1 MGQAFS
7 SEEPPLT
14 TGASSSYIAG
24 VLIAFGVICL
34 LALIGFVYL
43 NRKRGNCSVHGC
55 RIENLDQPSMDSL
68 PSDLTSEAHHQA
80 AIANPA
86 VIVVHHSKHC
96 GFCKKFRP
104 VAEQV
109 ERESNGRHRIVFSDV
124 SASPANQ
131 AYFQKLGESGV
142 PTYAKAGATL
152 GVGFKTA
159 PEFGALLDRS

>member
-1 MGQAFS
+1 MGQTFS
-7 SEEPPLT
+7 SKDPPLT
-14 TGASSSYIAG
+14 TGSSSGYVAG
-24 VLIAFGVICL
+24 ILIAFGVLCL
-34 LALIGFVYL
+34 LALVGFVYL

-55 RIENLDQPSMDSL
+55 RIENLDQNMSVDL
-68 PSDLTSEAHHQA
+68 PSDLSTEEHHQN
-80 AIANPA
+80 AIGNPV

-109 ERESNGRHRIVFSDV
+109 EKDSNGRHRIVFSDV

-142 PTYAKAGATL
+142 PTYSKAGITL
-152 GVGFKTA
+152 GVGFKSA
-159 PEFGALLDRS
+159 PEFRALLDRS